1 FARWRIRCHVR
12 SLPPLSS
19 GSNRSVFNHRMRMGQ
34 RLYPFVVDERAVPEL
49 EVQEAPDSVAAF
61 GAALGVIA
69 QQAID
74 GRGIDDAALARARIE
89 EHVARDAV
97 PAATGPLREG

>member
-1 FARWRIRCHVR
+1 
-12 SLPPLSS
+12 
-19 GSNRSVFNHRMRMGQ
+19 MRMGQ
-34 RLYPFVVDERAVPEL
+34 RLYSFVVDERAVPEL

-74 GRGIDDAALARARIE
+74 GRGIDDAALARARVE

-97 PAATGPLREG
+97 PAAARPLREGDRESHLRPVENRLRQQSFHRLA